1 MMDIPKKLKE
11 DRVDYIQ
18 FQFTTILGEFKCVEF
33 PTKIWEDMKEGAGID
48 GSSLGFLDTE
58 QSDIKILPDLSTYR
72 VLPYNKRIA
81 SFICD
86 IYNNDGKPY
95 NVCPRHILKRQLEK
109 IKSQGYLFLV
119 RPELEWYFM
128 TKDLNPADKGTYM
141 DMPPKDE
148 FHELRR
154 NICDDLIEAKIPLK
168 TIHHEVGPSQQEVEF
183 IEKPALFQADN
194 VQTAKILIKI
204 RTHENDMI
212 ASFMPKPFIEEA
224 GNGLH
229 IHQYLQGTDGKNI
242 FAGEGKQISEN
253 LRYYIGGI
261 QKHVS
266 AISAILN
273 PLINS
278 YHRLKPNHEAPVFT
292 SWGIG
297 NRTALIRVPGYEKSA
312 RIEYRAGDSGMNI
325 YLGIAVLLAAGMDGI
340 KHKIEP
346 NNPTSKNTDKLT
358 KTEREELGIKQLPRN
373 LKESLEACEK
383 NKIILKVLGEQCT
396 KKYLSLKYEE
406 LTEYEKVKPS
416 GDMRK
421 WELTRYLN
429 C

>member
-1 MMDIPKKLKE
+1 MMDVPKKLKE
-11 DRVDYIQ
+11 DNIDYIQ
-18 FQFTTILGEFKCVEF
+18 FQFTNLIGEFKEVEF
-33 PTKIWEDMKEGAGID
+33 PAIIWESMKEGTGID
-48 GSSLGFLDTE
+48 GSSLGFLSTE

-81 SFICD
+81 RFICD
-86 IYNNDGKPY
+86 IYTNNDKPY
-95 NVCPRHILKRQLEK
+95 NACPRHILKRQLEK
-109 IKSQGYLFLV
+109 VNSQGFLFLI
-119 RPELEWYFM
+119 RPELEWYFI
-128 TKDLNPADKGTYM
+128 TKDLNPADKGGYM
-141 DMPPKDE
+141 DMPPKDK

-154 NICDDLIEAKIPLK
+154 SICDDLIETEIPIK

-183 IEKPALFQADN
+183 IEKSALFQADN
-194 VQTAKILIKI
+194 VQTAKTLIKI
-204 RTHENDMI
+204 RAHENDMI
-212 ASFMPKPFIEEA
+212 ASFMPKPFTEEA
-224 GNGLH
+224 GSGLH
-229 IHQYLQGTDGKNI
+229 IHQYLMKDGKNI
-242 FAGEGKQISEN
+242 FVGEGKHINDN

-261 QKHVS
+261 QKHVA

-346 NNPTSKNTDKLT
+346 NIPISKNTDNLT
-358 KTEREELGIKQLPRN
+358 QNEREELGIKQLPRN
-373 LKESLEACEK
+373 LKESLEACEN
-383 NKIILKVLGEQCT
+383 NKIIAKVLGEKCLN
-396 KKYLSLKYEE
+396 KYLKLKFEE
-406 LTEYEKVKPS
+406 LSEYEKAKTS
-416 GDMRK
+416 GNTQQ
-421 WELTRYLN
+421 WELTRYIN

>member
-11 DRVDYIQ
+11 DRIDYIQ
-18 FQFTTILGEFKCVEF
+18 FQFTNLNGEFKEVEF
-33 PTKIWEDMKEGAGID
+33 PAIIWEDMKGGTGID
-48 GSSLGFLDTE
+48 GSSLGFLSIE
-58 QSDIKILPDLSTYR
+58 QSDIKIIPDLSTYS
-72 VLPYNKRIA
+72 VLSYNKRIA
-81 SFICD
+81 RFICD

-95 NVCPRHILKRQLEK
+95 NACPRHILKRQLEK
-109 IKSQGYLFLV
+109 IKSQGYLLLV
-119 RPELEWYFM
+119 RPELEWYFI

-154 NICDDLIEAKIPLK
+154 SICDDLIEAKIPIK

-183 IEKPALFQADN
+183 IENPALFQADN
-194 VQTAKILIKI
+194 VQTAKTLIKI
-204 RTHENDMI
+204 RAHENDMI
-212 ASFMPKPFIEEA
+212 ASFMPKPFTEEA
-224 GNGLH
+224 GSGLH
-229 IHQYLQGTDGKNI
+229 IHQYLMKDGKNI
-242 FAGEGKQISEN
+242 FAGEGTQISEN

-261 QKHVS
+261 QKHVI

-278 YHRLKPNHEAPVFT
+278 YHRLKPNYEAPVFT

-346 NNPTSKNTDKLT
+346 NIPTSKNSDNLT
-358 KTEREELGIKQLPRN
+358 QKEREELGIKQLPKN

-383 NKIILKVLGEQCT
+383 NKLILKVLGEQCV
-396 KKYLSLKYEE
+396 KKYLSLKFEE
-406 LTEYEKVKPS
+406 LSEYEKAKTS